1 MPDPKSKPLPDTMP
15 LRDALRGL
23 RHAVRRGGETLLDV
37 MPVGSLPRP
46 AAELAGAVLHEVG
59 AFAKGVNSVA
69 SGLARVALGAGA
81 GAQGSLQNLTLRQ
94 RVGHQSGGHQ
104 IAGHQ
109 TAEDGFAQGVYAAL
123 RAVLRHLTVQSAYIS
138 ETAARTAYLALT
150 PEQRTGSDAKV
161 AATLSLAL
169 DEAKVLRGVSAADA
183 ARVPGQA
190 LDQIAIFAVM
200 LWLQSNRGE
209 AEDASA
215 LKAATDLAV
224 ALAAEADAAFRDND
238 AARLA
243 ALYAEFAS
251 HV

>member
-1 MPDPKSKPLPDTMP
+1 MPNPKLNPLPDAMP

-46 AAELAGAVLHEVG
+46 AADLAGAVLHEVG
-59 AFAKGVNSVA
+59 AFAKGVNDVA
-69 SGLARVALGAGA
+69 SGLARLALGGSATS
-81 GAQGSLQNLTLRQ
+81 QGSLQDLTL
-94 RVGHQSGGHQ
+94 HQG
-104 IAGHQ
+104 
-109 TAEDGFAQGVYAAL
+109 AEDGFAQGVYAAL

-169 DEAKVLRGVSAADA
+169 AEAKVLRGVSAADA

-190 LDQIAIFAVM
+190 LDHIAIFAVM